1 MRLMSTHDAE
11 ILKRLLDRHGGPL
24 LLYARQW
31 CDSPEDVLQE
41 SLIRLMGLKRP
52 PDNPVGWIY
61 RAVRN
66 GAISAAR
73 AEGRRRRREAAVAEN
88 AKSWFEPTEGER
100 LDATAATG
108 ALKQLPIEQRETI
121 VARLWGGLSFDQIA
135 KLTRTS
141 TSTAHRRYEAGLNAL
156 RERLGESCLKNEN
169 YLPN

>member
-1 MRLMSTHDAE
+1 MSTNHAE
-11 ILKRLLDRHGGPL
+11 MLKRLLDRHGGPL

-41 SLIRLMGLKRP
+41 SLIKLMRMKKP
-52 PDNPVGWIY
+52 PHNPVGWIY

-73 AEGRRRRREAAVAEN
+73 AGARRKRREAAVAEMGRP
-88 AKSWFEPTEGER
+88 WFDPAEGER
-100 LDATAATG
+100 LDAMAATG
-108 ALKQLPIEQRETI
+108 ALKQLSIQQRETI

-135 KLTRTS
+135 KLTGTS
-141 TSTAHRRYEAGLNAL
+141 SSTAHRRYEAGLAAL
-156 RERLGESCLKNEN
+156 REELGASCPKNEN